1 MIDFAA
7 ARKKMVENQ
16 LRTSAITD
24 RRLLMAM
31 AQVPREQFVP
41 EGRRDLAYI
50 DEPHLLTASGTRRY
64 LAAPAPFGKL
74 VQLATV
80 NTSDKVL
87 DLGCGTG
94 YSAAVLA
101 SLCDQVVAVESDP
114 ALAAA
119 ARANL
124 VALGIDNVEI
134 VEAPIEGGAR
144 SQGPFDV
151 IVLEGAVDL
160 VSDALLAQLADGGR
174 LVALMRQGAAA
185 AAHLFVKSG
194 RDVASRT
201 AFNTTLPPLPGGE
214 APAEFVF

>member
-24 RRLLMAM
+24 RRLLAAM
-31 AQVPREQFVP
+31 AQVPRENFVP
-41 EGRRDLAYI
+41 AGRRDLAYI
-50 DEPHLLTASGTRRY
+50 DEAHLLTGSGTPRY
-64 LAAPAPFGKL
+64 LSAPAPFGKL
-74 VQLATV
+74 VQLAEV
-80 NTSDKVL
+80 NTSDKLL
-87 DLGCGTG
+87 DLGCTTG

-114 ALAAA
+114 VLAAA
-119 ARANL
+119 ARLNL
-124 VALGIDNVEI
+124 AALGIGNAKI
-134 VEAPIEGGAR
+134 IEAPIESGAR
-144 SQGPFDV
+144 SEGPFDV
-151 IVLEGAVDL
+151 IILEGAVDL
-160 VSDALLAQLADGGR
+160 VPDALLAQLADGGR
-174 LVALMRQGAAA
+174 LVALIRQGAAA

-201 AFNTTLPPLPGGE
+201 EFNTTLPPLPGGE

>member
-24 RRLLMAM
+24 RRLLAAM

-50 DEPHLLTASGTRRY
+50 DESHLLTASGAPRY
-64 LAAPAPFGKL
+64 LSAPAPFGKL

-101 SLCDQVVAVESDP
+101 GLCDQLVAVESDP

-119 ARANL
+119 AQSNL
-124 VALGIDNVEI
+124 KTLGIDNVKI

-144 SQGPFDV
+144 SAGPFDV
-151 IVLEGAVDL
+151 IILEGAVDL

-201 AFNTTLPPLPGGE
+201 EFNTTLPPLPGGE

>member
-24 RRLLMAM
+24 RRLLAVM
-31 AQVPREQFVP
+31 AQLPREQFVP
-41 EGRRDLAYI
+41 AERRDLAYI
-50 DEPHLLTASGTRRY
+50 DEPHRLTASGMPRY
-64 LAAPAPFGKL
+64 LSSPAPFGKM
-74 VQLATV
+74 VQLAGV
-80 NTSDKVL
+80 NTGDKVL

-94 YSAAVLA
+94 YSTAVLA
-101 SLCDQVVAVESDP
+101 NLCDRVVAVESDP
-114 ALAAA
+114 VLAAA

-124 VALGIDNVEI
+124 SALGIGNAEI

-144 SQGPFDV
+144 SRGPFDV
-151 IVLEGAVDL
+151 IVLEGAVEV
-160 VSDALLAQLADGGR
+160 VSEALLAQLADGGR
-174 LVALMRQGAAA
+174 LVALVRQGAAA
-185 AAHLFVKSG
+185 SAHLFVKSG

-201 AFNTTLPPLPGGE
+201 EFNTTLPPLPGGK